1 MGITQTIVN
10 HLQSP
15 SSACLELPVGS
26 TKCSA
31 ESGKKLG
38 NRLIVILPDKK
49 QDYIDLAKYL
59 NFPLILLK
67 KFYLQ
72 KKCIYF
78 YVKIKILS
86 NLS

>member
-10 HLQSP
+10 LLQSP
-15 SSACLELPVGS
+15 SSACLELSVGS

-31 ESGKKLG
+31 ESGKKLN

-49 QDYIDLAKYL
+49 QDYIDLTKYL

-67 KFYLQ
+67 MFYLQ
-72 KKCIYF
+72 KSVYIF
-78 YVKIKILS
+78 M
-86 NLS
+86 

>member
-15 SSACLELPVGS
+15 SPACLELSVSS

-31 ESGKKLG
+31 ESGKKLSNG
-38 NRLIVILPDKK
+38 LIVNLPDKK
-49 QDYIDLAKYL
+49 QDYTDLTNYL

-67 KFYLQ
+67 MFYLQ
-72 KKCIYF
+72 KKSVHIF
-78 YVKIKILS
+78 M
-86 NLS
+86 